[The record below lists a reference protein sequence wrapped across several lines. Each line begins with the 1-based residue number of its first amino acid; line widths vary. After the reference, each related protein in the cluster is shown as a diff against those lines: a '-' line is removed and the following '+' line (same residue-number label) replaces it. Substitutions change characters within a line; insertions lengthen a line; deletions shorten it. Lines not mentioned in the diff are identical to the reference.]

1 MIMTEKHYT
10 IEELSQITGFS
21 RRTIRYY
28 IAEGLLEPPAG
39 RGRGGFYFD
48 SHVETL
54 TRIRTLRNGGVRLS
68 AVAEMLSGGGAVR
81 VPSERALWIRYE
93 IEPGL
98 EIHVER
104 GLEERRRGDLEEV
117 VRVARS
123 ILTKGVGDNG

>member
-1 MIMTEKHYT
+1 MTKQRYT

-28 IAEGLLEPPAG
+28 VAEGLLEPPAG

-48 SHVETL
+48 SQVETL
-54 TRIRTLRNGGVRLS
+54 KRISALRAKGVRLS
-68 AVAEMLSGGGAVR
+68 AIVELLSGGGGAQ
-81 VPSERALWIRYE
+81 VPSERELWIRYE

-98 EIHVER
+98 EIHIER
-104 GLEERRRGDLEEV
+104 GLEEGRRADLEEV

-123 ILTKGVGDNG
+123 ILTKGVQADE